1 MSQQVVVEN
10 LRNLTKL
17 IPIEKIQVFNTD
29 IFIVVK
35 PSILLDALTF
45 FKYHISYQFDILTC
59 ISGVDYPKNKY
70 RFKIVYELLTI
81 RYNFRIRIK
90 TFTHELLGID
100 SSEKLYL
107 TAGWYEC
114 EIWDMFGVFFKN
126 HSNLKRILTDYG
138 FEGYPLRKDFPLSGF
153 VEMRYHET
161 EKRIVNESIELCQE
175 YRTFA
180 FLSPWE
186 AEKH

>member
-1 MSQQVVVEN
+1 MCKQVVVEN
-10 LRNLTKL
+10 LRNLTKIL
-17 IPIEKIQVFNTD
+17 PIEKIQVFNAD
-29 IFIVVK
+29 IFVIVK
-35 PSILLDALTF
+35 PSILFDVLKF

-81 RYNFRIRIK
+81 RYNFRLKVK

-100 SSEKLYL
+100 SCEQLYL

-153 VEMRYHET
+153 VEMRYNEI

-175 YRTFA
+175 YRTFS

-186 AEKH
+186 TEK

>member
-29 IFIVVK
+29 IFIIVK
-35 PSILLDALTF
+35 PSILLDVLTF

-114 EIWDMFGVFFKN
+114 EIWDMFGFF
-126 HSNLKRILTDYG
+126 LKTI
-138 FEGYPLRKDFPLSGF
+138 P
-153 VEMRYHET
+153 
-161 EKRIVNESIELCQE
+161 I
-175 YRTFA
+175 
-180 FLSPWE
+180 
-186 AEKH
+186 